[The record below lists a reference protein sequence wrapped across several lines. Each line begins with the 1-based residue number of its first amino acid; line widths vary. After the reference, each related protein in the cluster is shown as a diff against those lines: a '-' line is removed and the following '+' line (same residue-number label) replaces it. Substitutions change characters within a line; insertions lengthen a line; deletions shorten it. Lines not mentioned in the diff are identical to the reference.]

1 MNQDTIWILLPIIL
15 AYIINRVCKSPPSKH
30 KTKPPIQPPKIP
42 NSRGLHVKTT
52 TKPQEIAVTWEKEDS
67 LLPKDSSS
75 RSKKILNRSCLRQ
88 SILTSEILGRK
99 Y

>member
-1 MNQDTIWILLPIIL
+1 MGQDIILLLLLIVV
-15 AYIINRVCKSPPSKH
+15 AYIINGMRKSHKH
-30 KTKPPIQPPKIP
+30 ETKPPIQPPKTP
-42 NSRGLHVKTT
+42 SSRGLHVKTT
-52 TKPQEIAVTWEKEDS
+52 PTKPQEIAVTWEKEDS

-75 RSKKILNRSCLRQ
+75 RSKRILNRSCLRQ